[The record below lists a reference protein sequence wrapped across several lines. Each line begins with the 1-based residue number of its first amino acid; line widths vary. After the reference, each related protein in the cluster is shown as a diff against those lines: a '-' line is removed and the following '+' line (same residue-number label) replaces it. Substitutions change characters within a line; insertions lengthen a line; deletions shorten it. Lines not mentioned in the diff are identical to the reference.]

1 MFLMQNSH
9 NSFSVFQ
16 VQLWG
21 RKESGVTETAVG
33 ELLMWQSAAV
43 RTGLGQSG
51 QGAELDFMAYHLY

>member
-1 MFLMQNSH
+1 M
-9 NSFSVFQ
+9 
-16 VQLWG
+16 G
-21 RKESGVTETAVG
+21 KKREVTDTAVG